1 MKQSHLNTI
10 TCAVLAAGIFASA
23 TARAEIRTQNI
34 DYKVG
39 NDVFEG
45 FIAYDDAIKDK
56 RPGILIAHNK
66 RGISKITENIA
77 IKLAKLG
84 YVAFAAD
91 SYGKGIRFTKED
103 DDGSTVQS
111 QKLKKDRALTRARIQ
126 AALDV
131 LTSDSHVDTSKLG
144 VSGYCLGGMVALEL
158 ARSGAPI
165 KAVAIFHGTLD
176 SPTPEDAKNIKGRVL
191 VMHGIDDTSV
201 PVTDAYK
208 LANELKAA
216 NVNFQLELYSGV
228 LHGFTEPENKGGP
241 GKKTIYNERA
251 DQKSWAAMQDLFH
264 DAFDKNTTGAAPN

>member
-1 MKQSHLNTI
+1 MKQSHVNAMA
-10 TCAVLAAGIFASA
+10 CAVLAAGIFAGGA
-23 TARAEIRTQNI
+23 ARAEIRTQQI
-34 DYKVG
+34 EYKSG
-39 NDVFEG
+39 NEVLEG
-45 FIAYDDAIKDK
+45 FIAYDDAIQNK

-66 RGISKITENIA
+66 RGISKHTEGIA

-91 SYGKGIRFTKED
+91 AYGKGLRFSKED

-131 LTSDSHVDTSKLG
+131 LTADSHVDPSRLG

-165 KAVAIFHGTLD
+165 QAVAIFHGTLD
-176 SPTPEDAKNIKGRVL
+176 TPTPEDAKNIKGRVL

-208 LANELKAA
+208 LASELKAA
-216 NVNFQLELYSGV
+216 NVNFELELYSGV

-241 GKKTIYNERA
+241 GKKTIYNERT
-251 DQKSWAAMQDLFH
+251 DRKSWAAMQDLFRE
-264 DAFDKNTTGAAPN
+264 AFDKGTTGTAAQ